1 MEKLKELVSYLMV
14 LPALAAEED
23 ISILPT
29 DQFERLGQLH
39 VSGVVSAAIRLILV
53 VAALIS
59 FIFLVIGGIKWITS
73 GGDKEGTAK
82 AQSTITAALIG
93 LLIVFAAWAIIRL
106 IQVFFGIEILTLTI
120 PEVPTGVVQ

>member
-1 MEKLKELVSYLMV
+1 MEKLKNLVNYLMII
-14 LPALAAEED
+14 PALAAEED

-29 DQFERLGQLH
+29 DQFERLGSLH
-39 VSGVVSAAIRLILV
+39 VSGVVSAAIRLLLV

-120 PEVPTGVVQ
+120 PEVPTGVVR